1 LVFECLDRQRK
12 VVAEAEASRQA
23 VGLATGPHGRR
34 PTGRL
39 AQPDYGLRLESGAR
53 PSPDSSGSPQ
63 QGDAIAFCT
72 AVGLKYESGQV
83 VSSPFAR
90 TTSG

>member
-1 LVFECLDRQRK
+1 M
-12 VVAEAEASRQA
+12 VVGVELASRQA
-23 VGLATGPHGRR
+23 VGLANGPHGHR
-34 PTGRL
+34 PTGGF
-39 AQPDYGLRLESGAR
+39 AQPDYGLGLESGAR

-63 QGDAIAFCT
+63 QGDAISFCT

-83 VSSPFAR
+83 VSFPFAR